1 MFWAESWPSVRDHL
15 RNRKWDFNKGRIG
28 VAQFENRRWSLIA
41 RFALSTSGHNHLHWI
56 HSTAKIFTEA
66 STVQTKWNQ
75 EMRKYGRLVLYY
87 WLHRPFSWGWRSYRD
102 KKKKTGLFDQRT
114 VPLKFL
120 FTKEFPKSFKK
131 PRIISCNEMKPQV
144 ALGFQTSL

>member
-87 WLHRPFSWGWRSYRD
+87 WLRHPFSWSWKSYRD
-102 KKKKTGLFDQRT
+102 KKKKNWIVRSTHSGQKVTGVLSCLLNKYINQQVRPFKISFHQRISQ
-114 VPLKFL
+114 KF
-120 FTKEFPKSFKK
+120 
-131 PRIISCNEMKPQV
+131 
-144 ALGFQTSL
+144 